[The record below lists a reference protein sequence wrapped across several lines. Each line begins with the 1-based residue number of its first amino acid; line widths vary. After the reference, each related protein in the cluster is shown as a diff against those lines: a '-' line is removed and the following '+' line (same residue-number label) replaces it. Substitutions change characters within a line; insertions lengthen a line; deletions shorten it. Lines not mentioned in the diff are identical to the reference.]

1 MANEAQI
8 QQLEAFVGEILA
20 EEPEFFVVSL
30 RIKPTNN
37 VKVFVDGD
45 QGITIEKC
53 VRINRRL
60 YKAIEESGMYPDGD
74 FSLEVSSP
82 GLDEPLKLT
91 RQFTKNIGR
100 DLEIT
105 FNDDTKKEGKL
116 LSVTDADIILE
127 HTEGKGKKAVT
138 QQIVVPFANIKTAVV
153 QVKF

>member
-1 MANEAQI
+1 M
-8 QQLEAFVGEILA
+8 GEILA

>member
-20 EEPEFFVVSL
+20 EEPEFFLVSL

>member
-1 MANEAQI
+1 M
-8 QQLEAFVGEILA
+8 GEILA
-20 EEPEFFVVSL
+20 EEPEFFLVSL